1 VTRPD
6 VFIDTSGW
14 FRYVVRGRSE
24 AEDRASGEVRGA
36 IERCVRDRV
45 PLWTT
50 NLVVAETHQ
59 LLLSRTN
66 RATAR
71 LFLGTLP
78 LPRLEV
84 VTSTPDLESRA
95 LREWID
101 RFDGEDFSLCDAVSF
116 AVMAEQGIRSALAL
130 DGHFQVAGFAVLPAR
145 KAAR

>member
-1 VTRPD
+1 MTRPD

-14 FRYVVRGRSE
+14 FRFVVRGRSE
-24 AEDRASGEVRGA
+24 AEERARGEVGRV

-45 PLWTT
+45 SLWTT

-59 LLLSRTN
+59 LLLARTN
-66 RATAR
+66 RAAAR

-84 VTSTPDLESRA
+84 VTSTSDLESRA
-95 LREWID
+95 VREWID
-101 RFDGEDFSLCDAVSF
+101 RFDGEDFSLCEAVSF

-130 DGHFQVAGFAVLPAR
+130 DGRFQAAGFAVLPAR